1 MYSTQHTARARGLCV
16 WSGHRRQDISP
27 QRSQNQI
34 YRSAHPTQIIS
45 HTPRLRA
52 LRPLRV
58 ILPLTLADLELD
70 AMTR

>member
-1 MYSTQHTARARGLCV
+1 MYSTQHTARRVVCACG
-16 WSGHRRQDISP
+16 QDTGDRTSAL
-27 QRSQNQI
+27 SAQNQI
-34 YRSAHPTQIIS
+34 YRSARHPTQIIS

-58 ILPLTLADLELD
+58 ILPLTLADLEPD